1 MCSSYSERGPEQ
13 GEGRGGRKM
22 NEIYFTCINDNRYE
36 MIIISVILI
45 DLSVVIIGIVIV
57 AIV

>member
-36 MIIISVILI
+36 MIIISIILI
-45 DLSVVIIGIVIV
+45 DLLVVIGIVIV